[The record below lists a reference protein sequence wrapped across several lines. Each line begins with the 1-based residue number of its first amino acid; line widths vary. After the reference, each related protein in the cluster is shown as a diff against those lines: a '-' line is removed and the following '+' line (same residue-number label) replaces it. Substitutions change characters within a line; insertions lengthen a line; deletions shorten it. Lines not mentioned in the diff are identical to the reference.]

1 MKRVTYIAG
10 AAVAAMVA
18 MAAMPND
25 AAAVPAG
32 QFGFTNVG
40 GVTLNNGAL
49 PDIAA
54 GITSKQYA
62 NSDVNIGGTG
72 VFSSITAGMSA
83 GPLNFNVPTTSPDN
97 IPNFDLTFAGFT
109 FDFAV
114 ANLTT
119 LTPTTAGAAGAL
131 GADYLGTISAGPSNV
146 GDAVTLSQS
155 CDQSAPGVAI
165 NCSNTLQT
173 AASVKTPEPA
183 SMLLLGSALLG
194 FGVLRRRRNRA

>member
-72 VFSSITAGMSA
+72 VFSSITAGMSS

-119 LTPTTAGAAGAL
+119 LNSYYSRCSRGSRRGLLRHDKCGTQQCGGRGHPVAELRPIGAGRGNQLLQHAA
-131 GADYLGTISAGPSNV
+131 NCC
-146 GDAVTLSQS
+146 LS
-155 CDQSAPGVAI
+155 
-165 NCSNTLQT
+165 
-173 AASVKTPEPA
+173 
-183 SMLLLGSALLG
+183 
-194 FGVLRRRRNRA
+194 